1 MSPAAVRRR
10 RIGSVGAVLGLLAL
24 AGALV
29 LLERGS
35 GGASPASTPGAGS
48 ARAFPGARPLPA
60 SCARTAADA
69 GQLEREFAAATAGQ
83 VICLAAG
90 DYGTF
95 RGGSKPGRVGIRAER
110 AAEVR
115 MALDFES
122 VVNVH
127 VEGVTVTNALI
138 RGTSRNVTVSRS
150 RFTGLAVI
158 QAEQMAN
165 ARILFD
171 RNVHADIDTCT
182 SCFQGRVH
190 VDGLSEQPSGVV
202 IANSVF
208 SGGNS
213 DGVRAD
219 ANGVQILGN
228 EFHGLRDED
237 PFHTDPIQ
245 LYGGT
250 NVVIRGNYFHDNAV
264 SAQIMMAD
272 GGDHNVV
279 EDNVIAGDGYTW
291 AMTWYSDD
299 GSVIR
304 HNTFAD
310 GACNAGVRCGVIN
323 VGAKAGT
330 PPGRG
335 TIIRDNVM
343 GGVSNGGGDQ
353 DSAFAA
359 EHNLTALPTPGAG
372 NLTAEPE
379 FIGPLDA
386 YAGYALAPGSP
397 GAGRASDGGD
407 AGIRVGR

>member
-1 MSPAAVRRR
+1 VSATALRRR
-10 RIGSVGAVLGLLAL
+10 VGPIGALLGLLAL

-29 LLERGS
+29 LVARDGGEQP
-35 GGASPASTPGAGS
+35 GGASPRAANSTRP
-48 ARAFPGARPLPA
+48 FPGARPLPSA
-60 SCARTAADA
+60 CARTAS
-69 GQLEREFAAATAGQ
+69 GPRQLEREFAAATSGQ

-95 RGGSKPGRVGIRAER
+95 RGGSKPGRVGVRAER
-110 AAEVR
+110 GAEVR

-122 VVNVH
+122 AVNVH

-138 RGTSRNVTVSRS
+138 RGASRDVTVARS

-158 QAEQMAN
+158 QAQQMAN

-190 VDGLSEQPSGVV
+190 VDGRSEQPSGVV

-228 EFHGLRDED
+228 EFYGLRDED

-250 NVVIRGNYFHDNAV
+250 RVVIRGNYFHDNAV

-291 AMTWYSDD
+291 AVTWYSDD
-299 GSVIR
+299 GSTIA

-310 GACNAGVRCGVIN
+310 GTCNAGVRCGVVN
-323 VGAKAGT
+323 VGAKAGM

-343 GGVSNGGGDQ
+343 GGISNGGGDQ
-353 DSAFAA
+353 DSTFVA
-359 EHNLTALPTPGAG
+359 ERNLTALPTPGAG
-372 NLTAEPE
+372 NVTAEPA
-379 FIGPLDA
+379 FRGPLDT

-397 GAGRASDGGD
+397 GAGQASDGTD
-407 AGIRVGR
+407 PGIRVER